1 MKAQGKLVGRKT
13 EEAVISYLEELYGH
27 QEWADAEHWRAIQA
41 HPVALADKAIG
52 ERLLHIHQV
61 QRAYLWIIGPRTTE
75 LVFKKLADFPA
86 MADLKVYAQ
95 RGLSE
100 MRETLQQTTAERM
113 EELIEVPWFK
123 PLKISVRH
131 ALMQAAM
138 HSHYHR
144 GQNATR
150 LRELGG
156 EPPMTDFIVWVK
168 NGQPAARW
176 S

>member
-1 MKAQGKLVGRKT
+1 VS
-13 EEAVISYLEELYGH
+13 SYLDELYGH
-27 QEWADAEHWRAIQA
+27 QEWADAEHWRAIEA
-41 HPVALADKAIG
+41 HPAALADKAIR

-61 QRAYLWIIGPRTTE
+61 QRGYLWIIGPRTSE
-75 LVFKKLADFPA
+75 FAFKTLQDFPSTV
-86 MADLKVYAQ
+86 DLKVYARQ
-95 RGLSE
+95 GLTE
-100 MRETLQQTTAERM
+100 MWEALHNTSPGRM

-131 ALMQAAM
+131 ALTQAAM

-176 S
+176 G